1 MAQNSF
7 FFEHEDLKHGH
18 ALFST
23 GQVGVINKIENELQ
37 SIRKKTDFF
46 GKAHSALFINFFSM
60 LWKLQCLALNLHVIN
75 TGQENREIYVLKWN
89 ETLDSR
95 FSHQYFM
102 AKLF

>member
-46 GKAHSALFINFFSM
+46 GKAHSALFINFFFNVMEATMPGVELTCNQYRPRKSGD
-60 LWKLQCLALNLHVIN
+60 LCL
-75 TGQENREIYVLKWN
+75 EME
-89 ETLDSR
+89 
-95 FSHQYFM
+95 
-102 AKLF
+102 